1 MLSAAAAGG
10 GRNDVVWRDD
20 TAGAIRCSR
29 HVDECIAE
37 VVDAKLQSHRIATT
51 ATLLQAT
58 HMTVEKCKHHS
69 YHKNQHI
76 IQINQATFATMSG
89 TSGLTAQRF
98 EGKDPAFA
106 RLARAW
112 DLDGGVQPPCGA
124 RYS

>member
-51 ATLLQAT
+51 ATCCAGGD
-58 HMTVEKCKHHS
+58 CCDS
-69 YHKNQHI
+69 
-76 IQINQATFATMSG
+76 
-89 TSGLTAQRF
+89 
-98 EGKDPAFA
+98 
-106 RLARAW
+106 ARAAAAST
-112 DLDGGVQPPCGA
+112 A
-124 RYS
+124 RVTN